1 MAKLLYFAWVRE
13 RIGLA
18 EETLIVPET
27 VTTAGHLLDMLVARG
42 SGYVEALAQRDK
54 IRIAVNQAY
63 VGETFPITNHDE
75 IAFFPPVT
83 GG

>member
-1 MAKLLYFAWVRE
+1 MAQLLYFAWVRE
-13 RIGLA
+13 RIGQADESLSLPA
-18 EETLIVPET
+18 DITT
-27 VTTAGHLLDMLVARG
+27 VGALLDILIARG
-42 SGYVEALAQRDK
+42 GGYADALSKRDK

-63 VGETFPITNHDE
+63 VGETFPVSDFDE

>member
-1 MAKLLYFAWVRE
+1 MKILYFAWIRQ

-18 EETLIVPET
+18 AEEAERPAE
-27 VTTAGHLLDMLVARG
+27 VTTVDELIDWLITRSDGHAAAFVRR
-42 SGYVEALAQRDK
+42 ET
-54 IRIAVNQAY
+54 IRAAVNQDY
-63 VGETFPITNHDE
+63 VPFDNPISDSDE

>member
-1 MAKLLYFAWVRE
+1 MKILYFAWIRQ

-18 EETLIVPET
+18 VEELERPPD
-27 VTTAGHLLDMLVARG
+27 VTTVNELINWLIGQG
-42 SGYVEALAQRDK
+42 EGYTQAFEKRDV
-54 IRIAVNQAY
+54 IRVAVNQDY
-63 VGETFPITNHDE
+63 VSFDHPIADDDE

>member
-13 RIGLA
+13 RIGVA
-18 EETLIVPET
+18 EEIISLPED
-27 VTTAGHLLDMLVARG
+27 VTTAGHLLDMLITRG
-42 SGYVEALAQRDK
+42 GGYVEALAQRDK

-63 VGETFPITNHDE
+63 VGEIFPITNQDE

>member
-1 MAKLLYFAWVRE
+1 MAQLLYFAWVRE
-13 RIGLA
+13 RVGCADERL
-18 EETLIVPET
+18 TLPED
-27 VTTAGHLLDMLVARG
+27 VGTAGELIDHLIARG
-42 SGYVEALAQRDK
+42 DGYADALGDRDK

-63 VGETFPITNHDE
+63 VGESFPICDADE

>member
-1 MAKLLYFAWVRE
+1 MKILYFAWMRQ

-18 EETLIVPET
+18 TEDIEKPAEVGSVDELIDWLI
-27 VTTAGHLLDMLVARG
+27 GRG
-42 SGYVEALAQRDK
+42 DGYADAFVKREV
-54 IRIAVNQAY
+54 IRAAVNQEY
-63 VGETFPITNHDE
+63 VPFDHAVADSDE